1 MYLLGAFVTQ
11 QFTDK
16 TVLADI
22 DFFPFPTLTEANGQD
37 AVEAPI
43 DGFMLSKKGG
53 DDAVAKAFAAFIGS
67 AAGQNAYQAVD
78 SSNIATNKMADT
90 SKYSTLT
97 KKGQAMI
104 AGAKN
109 ISQFLDRDSLP
120 AFAND
125 VMEPALQ
132 SFIKSGS
139 FNAKNV
145 EAQAKSLYS
154 AQ

>member
-1 MYLLGAFVTQ
+1 M
-11 QFTDK
+11 
-16 TVLADI
+16 LADI

-90 SKYSTLT
+90 SKYSALT

-109 ISQFLDRDSLP
+109 ISQFLDRDRCRRSPTTSWSRPLIVHQVRKLQRQERRG
-120 AFAND
+120 AGQ
-125 VMEPALQ
+125 EPVLGPVATTGLDHQ
-132 SFIKSGS
+132 PYVR
-139 FNAKNV
+139 V
-145 EAQAKSLYS
+145 E
-154 AQ
+154 